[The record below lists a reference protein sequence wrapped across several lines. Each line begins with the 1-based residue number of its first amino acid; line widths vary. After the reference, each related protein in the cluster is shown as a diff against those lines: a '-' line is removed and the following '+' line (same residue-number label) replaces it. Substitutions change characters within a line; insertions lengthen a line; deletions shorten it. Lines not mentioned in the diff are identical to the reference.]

1 VESLGVFSESIWNFL
16 DELGRGLFDVS
27 ADVRGV
33 ILFSACI
40 CDALRRFNSVLLHD
54 SFVDDD
60 PDH

>member
-1 VESLGVFSESIWNFL
+1 MESLGVFSESIWNFL

-27 ADVRGV
+27 ADVRGSFCSQRV
-33 ILFSACI
+33 